1 MTAHSLLRS
10 LKGPFSFLQK
20 DAAELLRL
28 VPDAERSLPTPQ
40 KIYLEDEG
48 ATPLAGF
55 PILETDQTQALEQ
68 ALEQYLLVEEQV
80 RLAVVT
86 RQTFDPGQYAAAWER
101 YRGHLARATENA
113 TASSYGRHLP
123 AIFWLNHSMAVARI
137 LRETPKRILRHSLA
151 LGRDHGDEIRYQVL
165 FKYLDRVADLTYDV
179 VHRLATETEEVEEEL
194 FPALFTRMR
203 DNVLI
208 FTEEHISPNLA
219 ELGPYFAGYLHIDSR
234 DFRSRLAALSEWHA
248 AELRR
253 DAELRRSIRLLGAD
267 PDGEPRDL
275 LYRTGYVTFLASCPG
290 YDTRTLLPHTGVQ
303 VWESLLVKLKEF
315 ELLHAFRRLMIPV
328 ERRGDDLTSRDRS
341 LRRFGV
347 SPQLLRLSPSTRP
360 LDFGAPWVVD
370 PVVSRFGLIY
380 DISDFSETISIL
392 RRSGGPEQDRSFRQ
406 LFLFQRRVNRLA
418 AQHRTKMEKYLGD
431 GAFYSSREAKQL
443 LALAVQ
449 VQRHYRQALSEGFP
463 FSRGLRI
470 ALNFGQYRL
479 LPIQAGI
486 PGEAERYEFFGHGVV
501 ELTRLT
507 SGKTTKEIDEIKILL
522 INRGYPESTVNR
534 FFDPLT
540 AHNVDIVEKAE
551 QARSFFA
558 YINQNGTLVNEGIV
572 ATGAFISMLVKEGA
586 AKRLFRAQD
595 GDRGYIAVPIG
606 SGAGSMLVGLRK
618 LGLANLKGLDRL
630 PVYEAVD
637 GGQWLDA
644 TLVEIRGGDLLDALE
659 RDFLQRRSP
668 AAAGPTRL
676 FPPPT
681 L

>member
-1 MTAHSLLRS
+1 MSAHALLRS

-20 DAAELLRL
+20 EPLELLRL
-28 VPDAERSLPTPQ
+28 VPDAERSLPVPQ
-40 KIYLEDEG
+40 RIYLEDES
-48 ATPLAGF
+48 ATPLLGF
-55 PILETDQTQALEQ
+55 PVLENEPMQALEQ
-68 ALEQYLLVEEQV
+68 ALEQYLLVEEEV
-80 RLAVVT
+80 RLAVAT

-113 TASSYGRHLP
+113 TASSYGRHFP
-123 AIFWLNHSMAVARI
+123 AIFWLHHSMAVARI
-137 LRETPKRILRHSLA
+137 LRETPKRILRRSLA

-179 VHRLATETEEVEEEL
+179 VHRLATETEEIEEEL
-194 FPALFTRMR
+194 FPSLFTRMR

-219 ELGPYFAGYLHIDSR
+219 ELGTYFAGYLHLDAR
-234 DFRSRLAALSEWHA
+234 DFRARLTALADWHA
-248 AELRR
+248 QELRR
-253 DAELRRSIRLLGAD
+253 DGELRRSVRLLGGD

-275 LYRTGYVTFLASCPG
+275 LHRSGYVTFLAGRPG
-290 YDTRTLLPHTGVQ
+290 YDAQALLSPAGVQ

-328 ERRGDDLTSRDRS
+328 ERRDDALLSRDRS

-347 SPQLLRLSPSTRP
+347 SPQLLRLSTTTRP

-380 DISDFSETISIL
+380 DISDFSETITIL
-392 RRSGGPEQDRSFRQ
+392 RRSSGPEQDRSFRQ
-406 LFLFQRRVNRLA
+406 LFLFQRRINRLA
-418 AQHRTKMEKYLGD
+418 AQHRAKMEKYLGD
-431 GAFYSSREAKQL
+431 GAFYSSREARQL

-449 VQRHYRQALSEGFP
+449 VQRNYRQALAEGFP

-479 LPIQAGI
+479 LPIQAGAA
-486 PGEAERYEFFGHGVV
+486 GESERYEFFGHGVV

-507 SGKTTKEIDEIKILL
+507 SGKTTKEIDEIKNLL
-522 INRGYPESTVNR
+522 INRGYPETTVNR

-540 AHNVDIVEKAE
+540 AHNVDVVEKAE
-551 QARSFFA
+551 QARDFFA

-572 ATGAFISMLVKEGA
+572 ATGAFIAMLVKEGV

-595 GDRGYIAVPIG
+595 GDRGYLALQLG
-606 SGAGSMLVGLRK
+606 AGAGSLLVGLRK
-618 LGLANLKGLDRL
+618 LGLANLKGLDRV

-644 TLVEIRGGDLLDALE
+644 TLVEVRGAELLDALE
-659 RDFLQRRSP
+659 RDFLKRRSSASGSAP
-668 AAAGPTRL
+668 VGPPEHL
-676 FPPPT
+676 
-681 L
+681 